1 MEQTEFH
8 RQPAWAQRAAGAAR
22 PLYVA
27 PLPDP
32 YPACVLFIS
41 AGEPQRRARV
51 FTGSGA
57 DFDEAWQRAL
67 NALLA
72 GGERQPTW
80 LRLDV
85 VNWTE
90 RLSIAGLKEKCART
104 KRSYFRFGLSFD
116 PQFDRALLEQEIS
129 GNAILYRSETPV
141 AALNEANL
149 ARYAKRRFGET
160 LAFGEDDAPVWRF
173 KTAAVFIEGE
183 EVYPVCDKG
192 REAGYREL
200 NDWPGG
206 HLNDAIASA
215 SGFLATQIHDDGKYD
230 YGWFPCFD
238 KPIPSYNALRHASS
252 TYALLEG
259 WEHTRE
265 PAEFAAIERAL
276 GYLTTELIRSRPL
289 PDGKMADFLVDVGNE
304 VKLGGNALSI
314 LALAKYTGLTGD
326 TRYLP
331 QMLRLA
337 RALRYMQN
345 PETGAFVH
353 VINYPDLSL
362 KAVERIIY
370 YDGEAAFA
378 LMRLYGL
385 TGQPWLLEMVQKAF
399 DSFIAREHWRA
410 HDHWLSYCVNEL
422 VAYCPEERYF
432 RFGLDNVR
440 DHLDFVLNRITTYPT
455 LLELM
460 MAASQMLV
468 RLAASE
474 HRHLLEGFDRAKFE
488 QALAHRARYLMNGF
502 FWPELAMFFANPG
515 RIVGSFFI
523 RHHAWRVRIDD
534 VEHYLSGLTAWHRL
548 LKMQH
553 RLPDDGAPKVLFLGE
568 NLREVGNGIEVAMLR
583 RARLFADYLQL
594 PTALV
599 LCHWNPGWRQ
609 TADALRAA
617 GKLPA
622 QVEVIHVYDAL
633 LTQRDLG
640 QLQPLEQHAPRQLP
654 VPPPLWRRQV
664 FREDGEHKGQLA
676 REDFI
681 DAYGQVLLR
690 KHYQAGR
697 GGASL
702 ARAEWRSAEG
712 GVVSVNREDRVSA
725 WLLSTMLDPAV
736 GRHFIIDKNAAWRD
750 FALRPELRPAGSTL
764 TAMLHST
771 HLLADGRVKWSY
783 AHLLEAAEAVN
794 KIVVLTGEQRNDL
807 AREGVSESRLLAIPH
822 GGMPSGCGVHQEKAG
837 SGRQVL
843 CMARYAP
850 EKQHALLIRA
860 FSRVVSELPDARLV
874 CHGTG
879 PLRNALRQ
887 QVKEAGLEAAISIE
901 NFSADIAGAQQQSRC
916 AVLCSREEG
925 FSLFGLESLCHGT
938 PLVSFDIKYGPRE
951 LLGGNRAGIL
961 VAQDD
966 ERALGDALIAVLS
979 DDDLHRSMSAAARRR
994 AAEYAPESVAE
1005 HWRSWWRWASGAE
1018 PRGE

>member
-1 MEQTEFH
+1 MEPTDFH
-8 RQPAWAQRAAGAAR
+8 HLPAWARRIADAAR
-22 PLYVA
+22 PLHTAALAA
-27 PLPDP
+27 PHPG
-32 YPACVLFIS
+32 CVLFIS
-41 AGEPQRRARV
+41 AGEPDARARV
-51 FTGSGA
+51 ATGSGA
-57 DFDEAWQRAL
+57 SFDEAWRQAFD
-67 NALLA
+67 ALLA
-72 GGERQPTW
+72 ADARQPAW
-80 LRLDV
+80 LRVDV
-85 VNWTE
+85 VNWIE
-90 RLSIAGLKEKCART
+90 ALSVAALKEKCSRT

-116 PQFDRALLEQEIS
+116 LTFARALLEQEIS

-141 AALNEANL
+141 AALNDANL
-149 ARYAKRRFGET
+149 ARYAKRRFGEA
-160 LAFGEDDAPVWRF
+160 LAFGEDEAPIWRF
-173 KTAAVFIEGE
+173 KTAAIFAEGDSL
-183 EVYPVCDKG
+183 YPICDKG

-200 NDWPGG
+200 NDWPGD
-206 HLNDAIASA
+206 HLNDAITSA
-215 SGFLATQIHDDGKYD
+215 SRFLAAQIHDSGKYD

-276 GYLTTELIRSRPL
+276 HYLTTELIHSRPL

-304 VKLGGNALSI
+304 VKLGGNALAI
-314 LALAKYTGLTGD
+314 LALAKYTSLTGD

-337 RALRYMQN
+337 RVLRYMQN
-345 PETGAFVH
+345 PESGAFVH

-385 TGQPWLLEMVQKAF
+385 TGQPWLLETVQKAF

-440 DHLDFVLNRITTYPT
+440 DHLDFVLNRVTTYPT

-474 HRHLLEGFDRAKFE
+474 HRHLLDDFDREKFDR
-488 QALAHRARYLMNGF
+488 ALAHRARYLMNGF
-502 FWPELAMFFANPG
+502 FWPELAMFFARPS

-534 VEHYLSGLTAWHRL
+534 VEHYLSGLTAWHRM

-553 RLPDDGAPKVLFLGE
+553 RLPPGDEPQVMFLGE

-583 RARLFADYLQL
+583 RARLFADYLHL
-594 PTALV
+594 PTTLV
-599 LCHWNPGWRQ
+599 LCHWNPQWRQ

-617 GKLPA
+617 GKLPE
-622 QVEVIHVYDAL
+622 QVKVMHVYDAL
-633 LTQRDLG
+633 PALRDLG
-640 QLQPLEQHAPRQLP
+640 QLQPLEQQAPRQLP
-654 VPPPLWRRQV
+654 VPPPLWRRQI
-664 FREDGEHKGQLA
+664 FHDAGEHRGKLA
-676 REDFI
+676 QEDFI

-690 KHYQAGR
+690 KYYQAR
-697 GGASL
+697 QASVSL
-702 ARAEWRSAEG
+702 ARAEWRNDRGSIET
-712 GVVSVNREDRVSA
+712 VTREDQLSA
-725 WLLSTMLDPAV
+725 WLLSASLNPTVAH
-736 GRHFIIDKNAAWRD
+736 HFIIDKNAAWRD
-750 FALRPELRPAGSTL
+750 FALNRARRPAGSTL

-783 AHLLEAAEAVN
+783 DHLLAAADSVD
-794 KIVVLTGEQRNDL
+794 KIVVLTGEQRDDL
-807 AREGVSESRLLAIPH
+807 ALAGVSAARLLAIPH
-822 GGMPSGCGVHQEKAG
+822 GGSLPAVNGKSAA
-837 SGRQVL
+837 GRQVL

-850 EKQHALLIRA
+850 EKQHALLVRA
-860 FSRVVSELPDARLV
+860 FERVISELPDARLV
-874 CHGTG
+874 CYGTG

-887 QVKEAGLEAAISIE
+887 QVKDAGLEAAIEI
-901 NFSADIAGAQQQSRC
+901 NDFSADIATAQQQSRC

-925 FSLFGLESLCHGT
+925 FSLFGLESLSYGT

-951 LLGGNRAGIL
+951 LLTGSEAGIL

-966 ERALGDALIAVLS
+966 EQALADALIAVLS
-979 DDDLHRSMSAAARRR
+979 DDALLQRMSEAARAR
-994 AAEYAPESVAE
+994 AARYAPASVAE
-1005 HWRSWWRWASGAE
+1005 RWRGWWQWARGAE
-1018 PRGE
+1018 

>member
-1 MEQTEFH
+1 MEQTDFH
-8 RQPAWAQRAAGAAR
+8 RLPTWVRRIADAAR
-22 PLYVA
+22 ALHTASLAA
-27 PLPDP
+27 PHPD
-32 YPACVLFIS
+32 CVLFIS
-41 AGEPQRRARV
+41 AGEPEARARV
-51 FTGSGA
+51 ATGCGGS
-57 DFDEAWQRAL
+57 FDEAWRRAFD
-67 NALLA
+67 ALLA
-72 GGERQPTW
+72 ADASQPTW
-80 LRLDV
+80 LRVDV

-90 RLSIAGLKEKCART
+90 KLSVAALKEKCSRT

-116 PQFDRALLEQEIS
+116 PRFRRALLEQEIS

-141 AALNEANL
+141 AALNDANL
-149 ARYAKRRFGET
+149 ARYAKRRFGEA
-160 LAFGEDDAPVWRF
+160 LAFGEDEAILWRF
-173 KTAAVFIEGE
+173 KTAAIFAEGDSL
-183 EVYPVCDKG
+183 YSICDKG

-215 SGFLATQIHDDGKYD
+215 SRFLAAQIHDSGKYD

-276 GYLTTELIRSRPL
+276 HYLTTELIHSRPL
-289 PDGKMADFLVDVGNE
+289 PGGKMADFLVDVGNE
-304 VKLGGNALSI
+304 VKLGGNALAI
-314 LALAKYTGLTGD
+314 LALAKYTSLTGD

-337 RALRYMQN
+337 RTLRYMQD

-362 KAVERIIY
+362 KAAERIIY

-385 TGQPWLLEMVQKAF
+385 TGQAWLLEMVHKAF

-474 HRHLLEGFDRAKFE
+474 HRHLLDDFDTEKFDR
-488 QALAHRARYLMNGF
+488 ALAHRARYLMNGF
-502 FWPELAMFFANPG
+502 FWPELAMFFARPS

-534 VEHYLSGLTAWHRL
+534 VEHYLSGLTAWHRM

-553 RLPDDGAPKVLFLGE
+553 RLPAGDEPQVLFLGE
-568 NLREVGNGIEVAMLR
+568 DLREVGNGIEVAMLR
-583 RARLFADYLQL
+583 RAQLFVDYLHL
-594 PTALV
+594 PTRLV

-609 TADALRAA
+609 TADALRTA
-617 GKLPA
+617 GKLPG
-622 QVEVIHVYDAL
+622 QVAVSHVYDAL
-633 LTQRDLG
+633 PGLRDLG
-640 QLQPLEQHAPRQLP
+640 RLQPLEQQAPRRLP
-654 VPPPLWRRQV
+654 VPPALYRRQV
-664 FREDGEHKGQLA
+664 LHQEGEHKGRLA
-676 REDFI
+676 QEDFI

-690 KHYQAGR
+690 KYYQARRDGVNL
-697 GGASL
+697 S
-702 ARAEWRSAEG
+702 RAEWRNERGNIETAT
-712 GVVSVNREDRVSA
+712 REDQISA
-725 WLLSTMLDPAV
+725 WLLSAALDPAI

-750 FALRPELRPAGSTL
+750 FALNRALRPAGSTL

-783 AHLLEAAEAVN
+783 AHLLDAVDAVD
-794 KIVVLTGEQRNDL
+794 KIVALTGEQRDDL
-807 AREGVSESRLLAIPH
+807 ALAGVSAARLLAIPH
-822 GGMPSGCGVHQEKAG
+822 GGSLPTAEGKSAA
-837 SGRQVL
+837 GRQVL

-860 FSRVVSELPDARLV
+860 FALVVSVLPDARLV
-874 CHGTG
+874 CYGTG
-879 PLRNALRQ
+879 PLRNALRR
-887 QVKEAGLEAAISIE
+887 QVSDAGLEKAIAI
-901 NFSADIAGAQQQSRC
+901 NDFSADIAAAQRQSRC

-925 FSLFGLESLCHGT
+925 FSLFGLESLGYGT

-951 LLGGNRAGIL
+951 LLADSGAGVL

-966 ERALGDALIAVLS
+966 ERALADALIAVLS
-979 DDDLHRSMSAAARRR
+979 DDAAWQKMSATARERAAR
-994 AAEYAPESVAE
+994 YAPEAVAE
-1005 HWRSWWRWASGAE
+1005 RWQDWWQWASGAKVRTE
-1018 PRGE
+1018 